1 MSNWY
6 LQNGKESD
14 VVISTR
20 IRLARNIKDFR
31 FPNKYSKEESKKILE
46 KIEEITPSLGYGLK
60 FIKLENLDDI
70 TKISLIE
77 KHLLSPEF
85 AMSKKENQAMLINE
99 EENICIMINEE
110 DHIRMQVFAAGF
122 DLENLLNLSIELD
135 QKLEN
140 LINYAYS
147 EKYGYLTS
155 CLTNI
160 GTGMRAS
167 VMVHLP
173 ALTITGNIGKV
184 LQAANNF
191 GMNIRG
197 IYGEGSQSQGNV
209 YQIFNNQSLGI
220 TEQEIIKNVK
230 AITEKIIEQE
240 RLARKYL
247 GKKTLDLEN
256 RVYRSYGIL
265 AYSSKLSSEECRKL
279 LSDVKLGTDLGIIK
293 ELDDLKVN
301 KLQLYTKPGNL
312 QKYFGKQLNTKERD
326 IKRAEIV
333 KKIIKEENV

>member
-1 MSNWY
+1 MKKI
-6 LQNGKESD
+6 L
-14 VVISTR
+14 
-20 IRLARNIKDFR
+20 IK
-31 FPNKYSKEESKKILE
+31 NILE

-173 ALTITGNIGKV
+173 ALTITGNIN
-184 LQAANNF
+184 AF
-191 GMNIRG
+191 
-197 IYGEGSQSQGNV
+197 
-209 YQIFNNQSLGI
+209 
-220 TEQEIIKNVK
+220 VK
-230 AITEKIIEQE
+230 I
-240 RLARKYL
+240 
-247 GKKTLDLEN
+247 D
-256 RVYRSYGIL
+256 
-265 AYSSKLSSEECRKL
+265 
-279 LSDVKLGTDLGIIK
+279 
-293 ELDDLKVN
+293 
-301 KLQLYTKPGNL
+301 
-312 QKYFGKQLNTKERD
+312 
-326 IKRAEIV
+326 
-333 KKIIKEENV
+333 

>member
-247 GKKTLDLEN
+247 GKKH
-256 RVYRSYGIL
+256 
-265 AYSSKLSSEECRKL
+265 
-279 LSDVKLGTDLGIIK
+279 
-293 ELDDLKVN
+293 
-301 KLQLYTKPGNL
+301 
-312 QKYFGKQLNTKERD
+312 
-326 IKRAEIV
+326 
-333 KKIIKEENV
+333 